1 MKPASDIG
9 LYFDS
14 WDEIFKKPF
23 GAIERNSK
31 VDFKISF
38 EPTISSKINRI
49 DMELFYEDTKM
60 FIEMNHDSEFYY
72 ISWKFEHIGLYFY
85 RFVIIFLK

>member
-31 VDFKISF
+31 VDFKICETSIISF
-38 EPTISSKINRI
+38 DFFAAVKVRI
-49 DMELFYEDTKM
+49 QNVF
-60 FIEMNHDSEFYY
+60 
-72 ISWKFEHIGLYFY
+72 
-85 RFVIIFLK
+85 

>member
-38 EPTISSKINRI
+38 EPTISSKINSFFIYFTHEIIYDFIYIIHREI
-49 DMELFYEDTKM
+49 IILNKNYPHYIFYLF
-60 FIEMNHDSEFYY
+60 
-72 ISWKFEHIGLYFY
+72 L
-85 RFVIIFLK
+85 VIP